1 MVAFPETRSFFVFL
15 GLDEEYNRWKD
26 VYNIKTKKSKNIKA
40 TEKEIFSK
48 FSNVTNVNQFEEVF
62 EREFNDQR
70 EKILVDYGPNSENP
84 QYETREELYSTL
96 WERLDKFLEE
106 KGEKRTRVGDLEKN
120 VKNFTK
126 NPDKKEFQE
135 AFFNSIRDRIE
146 NSPNTRKKAFSNLR
160 DELKKIKT
168 YNVLGQIMRTK
179 FIKTENPPKYE
190 DFKQKEYE
198 YFNFAVINI
207 LINNMI
213 KGSKARLKKNGWEV
227 EENVDNEWT
236 KISKVF
242 NVRELDNRFVN
253 KAKSEV
259 KNLVLDT
266 KQVPRKTGE
275 NIVVE
280 EERPVWEV
288 EQDGKKIP
296 IEIQVGIDF
305 SPLWELLIKGDMQ
318 YKTEKFDAIV
328 EEMETVV
335 QIVEQPDEE
344 KIEKYLEVLKLR
356 EGPPVEPYI
365 IFNLKEAKSIG
376 TFYKKDGRY
385 VDIHPMLEDILL
397 KDASIAMREARANSI
412 LSLDAWVE
420 SRRLDKEYNL
430 SRQEVKAMKRKEVQP
445 KQEDEEQEDE
455 EQKNQTAVASQKYNQ
470 ILDEREKILRDAI
483 SYEEK
488 TLVKLFNQVKRGNVQ
503 REKLKV
509 YGSYLK
515 DKKEEDDETLID
527 LESDLFSA
535 LIADIDKKLVYNPKS
550 DIFTTSNKTL
560 QKKINKDLYSIF
572 QQSDLDNNNMLQ
584 VEDGVI
590 KMTPNVLGEVETD
603 LEDYEVQTTK
613 LGKPEFDGLFLI
625 VQDVAKKNQKTMSE
639 GLTEQEKTKGID
651 IEDKLEYILDRA
663 EHKYTGKLDL
673 MDAFEYAFDMS
684 QTFIVKSKEYDT
696 AIGKIEDS
704 VKEDLSMENQE
715 LIDNI
720 KSLASQVVENL
731 KQLKDKFAKGLNEK
745 LEAIVNKEGKNKK
758 LFNTTDGKKMLELL
772 IDNGLLERG
781 ES

>member
-1 MVAFPETRSFFVFL
+1 MVAFPPTRSFFVYL
-15 GLDEEYNRWKD
+15 AVDGLYNMFKD
-26 VYNIKTKKSKNIKA
+26 IYSSKKTEGSNIIN

-70 EKILVDYGPNSENP
+70 QKILADYGPNSENP

-96 WERLDKFLEE
+96 WERLNKFLEE

-146 NSPNTRKKAFSNLR
+146 NSPNTKKKTFSNLR

-227 EENVDNEWT
+227 EEKVDNEWT

-242 NVRELDNRFVN
+242 NVRELDSQFVN
-253 KAKSEV
+253 KAKNEV

-266 KQVPRKTGE
+266 KQVRRKTDK

-280 EERPVWEV
+280 QPRPVWEV

-318 YKTEKFDAIV
+318 YKTEKFDVIV

-335 QIVEQPDEE
+335 QIVEQSDEE

-376 TFYKKDGRY
+376 TFYKKDGKY

-420 SRRLDKEYNL
+420 SRRLDKEYGL
-430 SRQEVKAMKRKEVQP
+430 SRQEVKAMRRKEVQS
-445 KQEDEEQEDE
+445 KQEDE
-455 EQKNQTAVASQKYNQ
+455 EQKNQTAVASQKYNK
-470 ILDEREKILRDAI
+470 ILDERQKILRDAI

-488 TLVKLFNQVKRGNVQ
+488 TLVKLFNEVKRGRVEEENLQ
-503 REKLKV
+503 V
-509 YGSYLK
+509 YGNYLK
-515 DKKEEDDETLID
+515 DKKGKDDETLID

-560 QKKINKDLYSIF
+560 QKEINEDLTEILIS
-572 QQSDLDNNNMLQ
+572 SELDDNNILQ

-625 VQDVAKKNQKTMSE
+625 VQDIAKKNQKTMSE

-684 QTFIVKSKEYDT
+684 QTFIVKSEAYDT
-696 AIGKIEDS
+696 AIEKIENS

-745 LEAIVNKEGKNKK
+745 LEAIVNKEGRNKK

>member
-1 MVAFPETRSFFVFL
+1 MVAFPPTRSFFVYL
-15 GLDEEYNRWKD
+15 AVDGLYNMFKD
-26 VYNIKTKKSKNIKA
+26 IYSSKKTEGSNIIN

-70 EKILVDYGPNSENP
+70 QKILADYGPNSENP

-96 WERLDKFLEE
+96 WERLNKFLEE

-146 NSPNTRKKAFSNLR
+146 NSPNTKKKTFSNLR

-227 EENVDNEWT
+227 EEKVDNEWT
-236 KISKVF
+236 KIFKVF

-253 KAKSEV
+253 KAKNEV

-266 KQVPRKTGE
+266 KQVRRKTDK

-280 EERPVWEV
+280 QPRPVWEV

-318 YKTEKFDAIV
+318 YKTEKFDVIV

-335 QIVEQPDEE
+335 QIVEQSDEE

-376 TFYKKDGRY
+376 TFYKKDGKY

-420 SRRLDKEYNL
+420 SRRLDKEYGL
-430 SRQEVKAMKRKEVQP
+430 SRQEVKAMRRKEVQS
-445 KQEDEEQEDE
+445 KQEDE

-470 ILDEREKILRDAI
+470 ILDERQKILRDAI

-488 TLVKLFNQVKRGNVQ
+488 TLVKLFNEVKRGRVEEENLQ
-503 REKLKV
+503 V
-509 YGSYLK
+509 YGNYLK

-560 QKKINKDLYSIF
+560 QKEINEDLTEILIS
-572 QQSDLDNNNMLQ
+572 SELDDNNILQ

-590 KMTPNVLGEVETD
+590 KMTPNVLGEVETN

-625 VQDVAKKNQKTMSE
+625 VQDIAKKNQKTMSE

-684 QTFIVKSKEYDT
+684 QTFIVKSEAYDT
-696 AIGKIEDS
+696 AIEKIENS

-745 LEAIVNKEGKNKK
+745 LEAIVNKEGRNKK

>member
-1 MVAFPETRSFFVFL
+1 MVAFPPTRSFFVYL
-15 GLDEEYNRWKD
+15 AVDGLYNMFKD
-26 VYNIKTKKSKNIKA
+26 IYSSKKTEGSNIIN

-70 EKILVDYGPNSENP
+70 QKILADYGPNSENP

-96 WERLDKFLEE
+96 WERLNKFLEE

-146 NSPNTRKKAFSNLR
+146 NSPNTKKKTFSNLR

-227 EENVDNEWT
+227 EEKVDNEWI
-236 KISKVF
+236 KIFKVF

-253 KAKSEV
+253 KAKNEV

-266 KQVPRKTGE
+266 KQVRRKTDK

-280 EERPVWEV
+280 QPRPVWEV

-318 YKTEKFDAIV
+318 YKTEKFDVIV

-335 QIVEQPDEE
+335 QIVEQSDEE

-376 TFYKKDGRY
+376 TFYKKDGKY

-420 SRRLDKEYNL
+420 SRRLDKEYGL

-445 KQEDEEQEDE
+445 KQEDEEQ
-455 EQKNQTAVASQKYNQ
+455 KNQTAVASQKYNK
-470 ILDEREKILRDAI
+470 ILDERQKILRDAI

-488 TLVKLFNQVKRGNVQ
+488 TLVKLFNEVKRGRVEEENLQ
-503 REKLKV
+503 V
-509 YGSYLK
+509 YGNYLK

-560 QKKINKDLYSIF
+560 QKEINEDLTEILIS
-572 QQSDLDNNNMLQ
+572 SELDDNNMLQ

-625 VQDVAKKNQKTMSE
+625 VQDIAKKNQKTMSE

-684 QTFIVKSKEYDT
+684 QTFIVKSEAYDT
-696 AIGKIEDS
+696 AIEKIENS

-745 LEAIVNKEGKNKK
+745 LEAIVNKEGRNKK

>member
-1 MVAFPETRSFFVFL
+1 MVAFPPTRSFFVYL
-15 GLDEEYNRWKD
+15 AVDGLYNMFKD
-26 VYNIKTKKSKNIKA
+26 IYSSKKTEGSNIIN

-70 EKILVDYGPNSENP
+70 QKILADYGPNSENP

-96 WERLDKFLEE
+96 WERLNKFLEE

-146 NSPNTRKKAFSNLR
+146 NSPNTKKKTFSNLR

-227 EENVDNEWT
+227 EEKVDNEWT

-242 NVRELDNRFVN
+242 NVRELDSQFVN
-253 KAKSEV
+253 KAKNEV

-266 KQVPRKTGE
+266 KQVRRKTDK

-280 EERPVWEV
+280 QPRPVWEV

-318 YKTEKFDAIV
+318 YKTEKFDVIV

-335 QIVEQPDEE
+335 QIVEQSDEE

-376 TFYKKDGRY
+376 TFYKKDGKY

-420 SRRLDKEYNL
+420 SRRLDKEYGL
-430 SRQEVKAMKRKEVQP
+430 SRQEVKAMRRKEVQS
-445 KQEDEEQEDE
+445 KQEDE

-470 ILDEREKILRDAI
+470 ILDERQKILRDAI

-488 TLVKLFNQVKRGNVQ
+488 TLVKLFNEVKRGRVEEENLQ
-503 REKLKV
+503 V
-509 YGSYLK
+509 YGNYLK
-515 DKKEEDDETLID
+515 DKKGKDDETQID
-527 LESDLFSA
+527 LENDLFSA

-550 DIFTTSNKTL
+550 GIFTTSNKTL
-560 QKKINKDLYSIF
+560 QKEINEDLTEILIS
-572 QQSDLDNNNMLQ
+572 SELDDNNMLQ

-590 KMTPNVLGEVETD
+590 KMTPNVLGEVETN

-625 VQDVAKKNQKTMSE
+625 VQDIAKKNQKTMSE

-684 QTFIVKSKEYDT
+684 QTFIVKSEAYDT
-696 AIGKIEDS
+696 AIEKIENS

-745 LEAIVNKEGKNKK
+745 LEAIVNKEGRNKK

>member
-1 MVAFPETRSFFVFL
+1 MVAFPPTRSFFVYL
-15 GLDEEYNRWKD
+15 AVDGLYNMFKD
-26 VYNIKTKKSKNIKA
+26 IYSSKKTEGSNIIN

-70 EKILVDYGPNSENP
+70 QKILADYGPNSENP

-96 WERLDKFLEE
+96 WERLNKFLEE

-146 NSPNTRKKAFSNLR
+146 NSPNTKKKTFSNLR

-227 EENVDNEWT
+227 EEKVDNEWT

-242 NVRELDNRFVN
+242 NVRELDSQFVN
-253 KAKSEV
+253 KAKNEV

-266 KQVPRKTGE
+266 KQVRRKTDK

-280 EERPVWEV
+280 QPRPVWEV

-318 YKTEKFDAIV
+318 YKTEKFDVIV

-335 QIVEQPDEE
+335 QIVEQSDEE

-376 TFYKKDGRY
+376 TFYKKDGKY

-420 SRRLDKEYNL
+420 SRRLDKEYGL
-430 SRQEVKAMKRKEVQP
+430 SRQEVKAMRRKEVQS
-445 KQEDEEQEDE
+445 KQEDE

-470 ILDEREKILRDAI
+470 ILDERQKILRDAI

-488 TLVKLFNQVKRGNVQ
+488 TLVKLFNEVKRGRVEEENLQ
-503 REKLKV
+503 V
-509 YGSYLK
+509 YGNYLK

-560 QKKINKDLYSIF
+560 QKEINEDLTEILIS
-572 QQSDLDNNNMLQ
+572 SELDDNNMLQ

-590 KMTPNVLGEVETD
+590 KMTPNVLGEVETN

-625 VQDVAKKNQKTMSE
+625 VQDIAKKNQKTMSE

-684 QTFIVKSKEYDT
+684 QTFIVKSEAYDT
-696 AIGKIEDS
+696 AIEKIENS

-745 LEAIVNKEGKNKK
+745 LEAIVNKEGRNKK

>member
-1 MVAFPETRSFFVFL
+1 MVAFPPTRSFFVYL
-15 GLDEEYNRWKD
+15 AVDGLYNMFKD
-26 VYNIKTKKSKNIKA
+26 IYSSKKTEGSNIIN

-70 EKILVDYGPNSENP
+70 QKILADYGPNSENP

-96 WERLDKFLEE
+96 WERLNKFLEE

-146 NSPNTRKKAFSNLR
+146 NSPNTKKKTFSNLR

-227 EENVDNEWT
+227 EEKVDNEWT

-242 NVRELDNRFVN
+242 NVRELDSQFVN
-253 KAKSEV
+253 KAKNEV

-266 KQVPRKTGE
+266 KQVRRKTDK

-280 EERPVWEV
+280 QPRPVWEV

-318 YKTEKFDAIV
+318 YKTEKFDVIV

-335 QIVEQPDEE
+335 QIVEQSDEE

-376 TFYKKDGRY
+376 TFYKKDGKY

-420 SRRLDKEYNL
+420 SRRLDKEYGL

-445 KQEDEEQEDE
+445 KQEDEEQ
-455 EQKNQTAVASQKYNQ
+455 KNQTAVASQKYNK
-470 ILDEREKILRDAI
+470 ILDERQKILRDAI

-488 TLVKLFNQVKRGNVQ
+488 TLVKLFNEVKRGRVEEENLQ
-503 REKLKV
+503 V
-509 YGSYLK
+509 YGNYLK

-560 QKKINKDLYSIF
+560 QKEINEDLTEILIS
-572 QQSDLDNNNMLQ
+572 SELDDNNILQ

-625 VQDVAKKNQKTMSE
+625 VQDIAKKNQKTMSE

-684 QTFIVKSKEYDT
+684 QTFIVKSEAYDT
-696 AIGKIEDS
+696 AIEKIENS

-745 LEAIVNKEGKNKK
+745 LEAIVNKEGRNKK

>member
-1 MVAFPETRSFFVFL
+1 MVAFPPTRSFFVYL
-15 GLDEEYNRWKD
+15 AVDGLYNMFKD
-26 VYNIKTKKSKNIKA
+26 IYSSKKTEGSNIIN

-70 EKILVDYGPNSENP
+70 QKILADYGPNSENP

-96 WERLDKFLEE
+96 WERLNKFLEE

-146 NSPNTRKKAFSNLR
+146 NSPNTKKKTFSNLR

-227 EENVDNEWT
+227 EEKVDNEWT
-236 KISKVF
+236 KIFKVF

-253 KAKSEV
+253 KAKNEV

-266 KQVPRKTGE
+266 KQVRRKTDK

-280 EERPVWEV
+280 QPRPVWEV

-318 YKTEKFDAIV
+318 YKTEKFDVIV

-335 QIVEQPDEE
+335 QIVEQSDEE

-376 TFYKKDGRY
+376 TFYKKDGKY

-420 SRRLDKEYNL
+420 SRRLDKEYGL

-445 KQEDEEQEDE
+445 KQEDEEQ
-455 EQKNQTAVASQKYNQ
+455 KNQTAVASQKYNK
-470 ILDEREKILRDAI
+470 ILDERQKILRDAI

-488 TLVKLFNQVKRGNVQ
+488 TLVKLFNEVKRGRVEEENLQ
-503 REKLKV
+503 V
-509 YGSYLK
+509 YGNYLK

-560 QKKINKDLYSIF
+560 QKEINEDLTEILIS
-572 QQSDLDNNNMLQ
+572 SELDDNNMLQ

-625 VQDVAKKNQKTMSE
+625 VQDIAKKNQKTMSE

-684 QTFIVKSKEYDT
+684 QTFIVKSEAYDT
-696 AIGKIEDS
+696 AIEKIENS

-745 LEAIVNKEGKNKK
+745 LEAIVNKEGRNKK

>member
-1 MVAFPETRSFFVFL
+1 MVAFPPTRSFFVYL
-15 GLDEEYNRWKD
+15 AVDGLYNMFKD
-26 VYNIKTKKSKNIKA
+26 IYSSKKTEGSNIIN

-70 EKILVDYGPNSENP
+70 QKILADYGPNSENP

-96 WERLDKFLEE
+96 WERLNKFLEE

-146 NSPNTRKKAFSNLR
+146 NSPNTKKKTFSNLR

-227 EENVDNEWT
+227 EEKVDNEWT

-242 NVRELDNRFVN
+242 NVRELDSQFVN
-253 KAKSEV
+253 KAKNEV

-266 KQVPRKTGE
+266 KQVRRKTDK

-280 EERPVWEV
+280 QPRPVWEV

-318 YKTEKFDAIV
+318 YKTEKFDVIV

-335 QIVEQPDEE
+335 QIVEQSDEE

-376 TFYKKDGRY
+376 TFYKKDGKY

-420 SRRLDKEYNL
+420 SRRLDKEYGL
-430 SRQEVKAMKRKEVQP
+430 SRQEVKAMRRKEVQS
-445 KQEDEEQEDE
+445 KQEDE
-455 EQKNQTAVASQKYNQ
+455 EQKNQTAVASQKYNK
-470 ILDEREKILRDAI
+470 ILDERQKILRDAI

-488 TLVKLFNQVKRGNVQ
+488 TLVKLFNEVKRGRVEEENLQ
-503 REKLKV
+503 V
-509 YGSYLK
+509 YGNYLK
-515 DKKEEDDETLID
+515 DKKGKDDETLID

-550 DIFTTSNKTL
+550 GIFTTSNKTL
-560 QKKINKDLYSIF
+560 QKEINEDLTEILIS
-572 QQSDLDNNNMLQ
+572 SELDDNNILQ

-590 KMTPNVLGEVETD
+590 KMTPNVLGEVETN

-625 VQDVAKKNQKTMSE
+625 VQDIAKKNQKTMSE

-684 QTFIVKSKEYDT
+684 QTFIVKSEAYDT
-696 AIGKIEDS
+696 AIEKIENS

-745 LEAIVNKEGKNKK
+745 LEAIVNKEGRNKK